1 MTILALSSREW
12 ALCLDWYWGT
22 RRCCS
27 ADKSHN
33 VTVAGSVRGWNEKL
47 LERCRGGEQFSALI
61 QGWVCETHTVRPARS
76 AGGGVWGGARVND
89 RGLSAAHSALFV
101 YNCPYSLAEIDRG
114 KEGREGQR
122 SEGHYVLMAL
132 LA

>member
-12 ALCLDWYWGT
+12 ALCLGWYWGT

-33 VTVAGSVRGWNEKL
+33 VTVARSVRGWNEKL

-76 AGGGVWGGARVND
+76 AGGGVWGG
-89 RGLSAAHSALFV
+89 S
-101 YNCPYSLAEIDRG
+101 C
-114 KEGREGQR
+114 
-122 SEGHYVLMAL
+122 
-132 LA
+132 

>member
-1 MTILALSSREW
+1 M
-12 ALCLDWYWGT
+12 C
-22 RRCCS
+22 
-27 ADKSHN
+27 
-33 VTVAGSVRGWNEKL
+33 
-47 LERCRGGEQFSALI
+47 
-61 QGWVCETHTVRPARS
+61 
-76 AGGGVWGGARVND
+76 GGARVND